1 MEIKEIT
8 VDTSSLAGDVG
19 ELQTALSAVETQL
32 KNMFEQVTEL
42 DAMWDGPANDEFNRQ
57 FANDYE
63 NSKKLCE
70 TVRSIIDS
78 MQYAREQYDICENEV
93 NAIISAI
100 AI

>member
-8 VDTSSLAGDVG
+8 VDTSSLAGDVS
-19 ELQTALSAVETQL
+19 ELQTALSEAEAQL
-32 KNMFEQVTEL
+32 KNMFDRVTEL
-42 DAMWDGPANDEFNRQ
+42 DGMWDGPANEEFNRQ

-63 NSKKLCE
+63 NSKNLCK
-70 TVRSIIDS
+70 TVQSIIDS

-93 NAIISAI
+93 NAVISAI

>member
-8 VDTSSLAGDVG
+8 VDTSSLAGDIG
-19 ELQTALSAVETQL
+19 ELQTALSAVQTQL
-32 KNMFEQVTEL
+32 KNMFDQVAEL
-42 DAMWDGPANDEFNRQ
+42 DAMWDGPANEEFNRQ

-63 NSKKLCE
+63 NSGELCK
-70 TVRSIIDS
+70 TVQSIIDS
-78 MQYAREQYDICENEV
+78 MQYAREQYDICEGEV

>member
-8 VDTSSLAGDVG
+8 VDTSSLAGDVS
-19 ELQTALSAVETQL
+19 ELQTALSAVEAQL
-32 KNMFEQVTEL
+32 KNMFDQVTEL
-42 DAMWDGPANDEFNRQ
+42 DAMWDGPANEEFNRQ

-63 NSKKLCE
+63 NSVNLCK
-70 TVRSIIDS
+70 TVQSIIDG